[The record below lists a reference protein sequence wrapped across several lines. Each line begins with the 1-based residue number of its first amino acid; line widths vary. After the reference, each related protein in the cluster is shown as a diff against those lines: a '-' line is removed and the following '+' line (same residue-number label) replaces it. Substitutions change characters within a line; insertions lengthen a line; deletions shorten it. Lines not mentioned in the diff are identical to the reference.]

1 MQTADLNVAVLAPC
15 RPASVVVVGDPPP
28 ESSSVDDPP
37 TESSASSQRTC
48 TRRKRSSKSTATES
62 SVSSDPI
69 RIRRKRTTTRIAPSC
84 GGRSLSAEQKVG
96 ALPLP
101 ECAVEGRELP
111 LPSDQRALVRIMHR
125 MQDRIEILEE
135 LVTKHAGEL
144 STLLPAG
151 PTAIKRDPGQFN
163 AAHAS
168 IKPATLGAT
177 ATMGAQSAD
186 VLLESV
192 VLEPK
197 APAAATRPVIHN
209 LQRNVL
215 TRSVSDAI
223 EAMDSVVSSGASD
236 LLQNNVLTQSVSGA
250 MGVMDNVM
258 ETVISSGAA
267 DLPPLVQ
274 LLTNS
279 GVCGKLLAFFGGV
292 YFFNSRPKNVVY
304 VTCWVSSFMVCAGLC
319 FMNVVV
325 CAAPYHNVPS
335 DLLTAYVHVP
345 VFIAWRLWRREL
357 HNDHFRRGLRI
368 PLGALNDLQ
377 GQRLRF
383 WMRIILYCVFL
394 AMLGTSILVVAAYAV
409 PPTITSV
416 EYFQRDSRGPS
427 RRNRP
432 TMDTGKTSAPAD
444 SEDAYRIDFCLRTP
458 RAIAAV
464 AESKIGSNMT
474 GNPWGLLDLPSKSI
488 FQLVH
493 AIAMYLV
500 IPPVICVLLGV
511 YTMLLLV
518 FAIHAIDFHRLNS
531 FINGSLTRMQM
542 KMLRGAEECG
552 DLVFQI
558 RKQKDGAG
566 VEYEALSSVTDDL
579 IEGSIMLTL
588 ASGRRSW
595 DECSVRTRTNISAN
609 RIRIQNTAP
618 FTNNGG
624 IEPALGTKSASKVLG
639 AARCLRR
646 LNTSRRNIHAIT
658 STEARNESSASSSTN
673 AASVQQVHTAALLAA
688 RTDSCN
694 FSDTVELIMRAASE
708 RQARLDATCK
718 LVSGPYLHLV
728 IFNSIQ
734 LIMICINLEGHGP
747 NGDTSHLQYTWYWP
761 LGDAFHVIVGLLF
774 TTVMLASYAAMTQY
788 AQSVI
793 GHAEDRMEAL
803 HICRERRSILTVTM
817 TQVIHGTHI
826 VDVSIT
832 KEFVVMF
839 LWAVL
844 LAITTSGLAMLQTL

>member
-1 MQTADLNVAVLAPC
+1 L
-15 RPASVVVVGDPPP
+15 
-28 ESSSVDDPP
+28 
-37 TESSASSQRTC
+37 
-48 TRRKRSSKSTATES
+48 
-62 SVSSDPI
+62 
-69 RIRRKRTTTRIAPSC
+69 
-84 GGRSLSAEQKVG
+84 
-96 ALPLP
+96 
-101 ECAVEGRELP
+101 
-111 LPSDQRALVRIMHR
+111 
-125 MQDRIEILEE
+125 
-135 LVTKHAGEL
+135 
-144 STLLPAG
+144 
-151 PTAIKRDPGQFN
+151 
-163 AAHAS
+163 
-168 IKPATLGAT
+168 
-177 ATMGAQSAD
+177 
-186 VLLESV
+186 
-192 VLEPK
+192 
-197 APAAATRPVIHN
+197 
-209 LQRNVL
+209 
-215 TRSVSDAI
+215 
-223 EAMDSVVSSGASD
+223 
-236 LLQNNVLTQSVSGA
+236 
-250 MGVMDNVM
+250 
-258 ETVISSGAA
+258 
-267 DLPPLVQ
+267 
-274 LLTNS
+274 
-279 GVCGKLLAFFGGV
+279 
-292 YFFNSRPKNVVY
+292 
-304 VTCWVSSFMVCAGLC
+304 
-319 FMNVVV
+319 
-325 CAAPYHNVPS
+325 
-335 DLLTAYVHVP
+335 
-345 VFIAWRLWRREL
+345 
-357 HNDHFRRGLRI
+357 
-368 PLGALNDLQ
+368 
-377 GQRLRF
+377 
-383 WMRIILYCVFL
+383 
-394 AMLGTSILVVAAYAV
+394 
-409 PPTITSV
+409 
-416 EYFQRDSRGPS
+416 
-427 RRNRP
+427 
-432 TMDTGKTSAPAD
+432 
-444 SEDAYRIDFCLRTP
+444 
-458 RAIAAV
+458 
-464 AESKIGSNMT
+464 
-474 GNPWGLLDLPSKSI
+474 
-488 FQLVH
+488 
-493 AIAMYLV
+493 
-500 IPPVICVLLGV
+500 
-511 YTMLLLV
+511 LLLV
-518 FAIHAIDFHRLNS
+518 FATHAIDFHRLDS

-595 DECSVRTRTNISAN
+595 DECSVRTRTNISAS

-624 IEPALGTKSASKVLG
+624 IEPALGLATTTKSATKVLG

-646 LNTSRRNIHAIT
+646 LNTSRLDMHTIT
-658 STEARNESSASSSTN
+658 STEARNEPSASSSTN
-673 AASVQQVHTAALLAA
+673 AASVQQVHTALLAA